1 VKVRVKVPPS
11 PFRLLRERYFGE
23 ATRNPWVARNALTS
37 LSARLPTDVVPIVSQ
52 AVHSLIDYQDPDY
65 ALLYL
70 DRIERYIGPRGPL
83 LPTLG
88 ELARLLS
95 QRMQFEDPICIAQL
109 KLAEAGG
116 TAAKP
121 DRASTIRV
129 ERFRWDEIIQMLPS
143 KAAAK
148 ALNIF
153 ARLRLARLSHRT
165 VTLRFRSTGYFSLLR
180 LRGLAALRITRPFS
194 QRFKAERTW
203 VERWLHMIDRS
214 LVKQP
219 AAAAEIVRT
228 AMLVKGHG
236 DDYQHGLSKWNVII
250 DSLVKPTC
258 DDTLPLRALPD
269 AVREARQAA
278 MEESGNGR
286 LLQVIERVRAEARQ
300 GAGADI

>member
-11 PFRLLRERYFGE
+11 PFRLLKERYFGE
-23 ATRNPWVARNALTS
+23 ETRNPWVARNALTA
-37 LSARLPTDVVPIVSQ
+37 LSARLPADVVPIVSQ
-52 AVHSLIDYQDPDY
+52 AVHSLIEYQDPDY

-88 ELARLLS
+88 ELASLLS

-116 TAAKP
+116 AAAKP
-121 DRASTIRV
+121 DRNSPIRV
-129 ERFRWDEIIQMLPS
+129 ERFRWDDIIHMLPS

-148 ALNIF
+148 AQNLF

-165 VTLRFRSTGYFSLLR
+165 LTMRFRATGYFSLLR
-180 LRGLAALRITRPFS
+180 LRGLSALRISRPFS
-194 QRFKAERTW
+194 QRFKTERTW
-203 VERWLHMIDRS
+203 VERWLHMVDRC

-219 AAAAEIVRT
+219 AAAPEVVRT
-228 AMLVKGHG
+228 AMLIKGHG
-236 DDYQHGLSKWNVII
+236 DQYHHGLSTWNVII

-258 DDTLPLRALPD
+258 DDTLPLRNLSDALKQ
-269 AVREARQAA
+269 ARQAA
-278 MEESGNGR
+278 VEDPGNSR
-286 LLQVIERVRAEARQ
+286 LLHVIEHIRAEARQ
-300 GAGADI
+300 ESAAST